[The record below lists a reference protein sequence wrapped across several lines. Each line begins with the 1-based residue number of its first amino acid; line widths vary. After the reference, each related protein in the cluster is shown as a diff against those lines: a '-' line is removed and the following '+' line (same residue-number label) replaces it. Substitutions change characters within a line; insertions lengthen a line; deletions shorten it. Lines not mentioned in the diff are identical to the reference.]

1 MFDKEL
7 LAKEEQSK
15 ADIEDLTGKLEEEK
29 RKYDDH
35 LNNKLDL
42 EEKMKEEKE
51 KKIRGVLS
59 EREEI
64 LIRGEEYRRGENKR
78 VQRGLKIE
86 EEKRIREKEE
96 NILLEGFSESVHS
109 HGGR

>member
-1 MFDKEL
+1 MQAKLNRDKNADVKEL

-42 EEKMKEEKE
+42 EEKMK
-51 KKIRGVLS
+51 LATDS
-59 EREEI
+59 
-64 LIRGEEYRRGENKR
+64 LADYNAM
-78 VQRGLKIE
+78 IE
-86 EEKRIREKEE
+86 
-96 NILLEGFSESVHS
+96 V
-109 HGGR
+109 